1 MIIYENI
8 EKELTIELTNE
19 INPAIQSLL
28 WEMKWG
34 TNGPIYQKISNAD
47 KDNNIFQPYFMQLK
61 KAGELIGM
69 CTVSK
74 RSIWFGEEE
83 IMAAYLQ
90 HFSVKKA
97 FQGMKYSQL
106 LIDTAKQYF
115 ENSIQIPFIGYAYIE
130 GSNIRSQ
137 KAAQFIG
144 YDPVRNFKTILFSRL
159 FPKTSPNI
167 RLYRVE
173 EKPMILNQLKSFYK
187 GHGFVHFTNI
197 FHHDNYFVLERGGKV
212 VAGVQAFPVEWKILE
227 MPGFT
232 GKLIM
237 NIVPHIPIL
246 GRLFQPKKHRFLV
259 FDSLFCE
266 SGKEQDLIQ
275 LLEGTLAKMKHYSG
289 LLWLDTKD
297 DLFVNLDT
305 LNQWGLL
312 DKVKG
317 KLPVTTIAKIHHLPK
332 EKIDKFKKMPMYIA
346 GFDNI

>member
-1 MIIYENI
+1 MAIYENI

-19 INPAIQSLL
+19 INPDIQTLL

-34 TNGPIYQKISNAD
+34 TNGPIYQKISNAE
-47 KDNNIFQPYFMQLK
+47 KDENIFQPYFMQLK
-61 KAGELIGM
+61 KSGELIGM

-74 RSIWFGEEE
+74 RPIWFGEEE

-90 HFSVKKA
+90 HFSVKKE
-97 FQGMKYSQL
+97 FQGQKYSQL

-115 ENSIQIPFIGYAYIE
+115 ENDIRIPFIGYAYIE

-159 FPKTSPNI
+159 FPKKNSNVRRYKTA
-167 RLYRVE
+167 
-173 EKPMILNQLKSFYK
+173 EKPIILNQLKSFYK
-187 GHGFVHFTNI
+187 NHGFVHFTNT
-197 FHHDNYFVLERGGKV
+197 FHKDNYFILEREGQI
-212 VAGVQAFPVEWKILE
+212 VAGVQAYPVEWKILD

-237 NIVPHIPIL
+237 NIVPKIPIL
-246 GRLFQPKKHRFLV
+246 GRLFQPKQHRFLV

-275 LLEGTLAKMKHYSG
+275 LLEATLAEMQHYSG

-297 DLFVNLDT
+297 KLFINLEA

-312 DKVKG
+312 DKVEG

-332 EKIDKFKKMPMYIA
+332 DKIEQFKQMPMYIA